1 MSAPDYRYLQA
12 WARPSAPKPSS
23 SSGTTSKR
31 LYDSNTLYEAVLP
44 TTEGVT
50 ATPATQTQDTNAQQQ
65 QTSAYQV
72 RLDIPGGI
80 SYAPDALAQHN
91 SVKRLFIP
99 ATMHDRDAK
108 EYDFAREIEAK
119 KTAAASKKKPELD
132 EHGRTQAQA
141 YKESVEQQQSSTPDV
156 KPFEIPASSESTSQE
171 SGTETK
177 DSGDAAS
184 IMTNATTASVQ
195 SKMTTLTLTAERTQT
210 LPINVSANVVATPFR
225 PPPSITG
232 DASTARTPWA
242 ATSSWTSHRAL
253 DRLTEKEKKLG
264 ITQFEEATEGRVPSA
279 YEASLFPTQSDAA
292 TIKTARPSGE
302 LLVED
307 LFVPDPRPWRP
318 LRYVRKVDP
327 RQMLILCAGAAL
339 TPGQV
344 AAMKLGSD
352 ASTILTTDTSAAGFG
367 ASDAASIY
375 SAIPTDFS
383 MQATRKAMFGA
394 GKLPDYK
401 SLEAQLKT
409 SSSSAALPT
418 TQGAEEKRAGLGFV
432 FCPTHDP
439 RARHPSYKRSPEI
452 AVEPNFSRRLERP
465 PELCHSTLRR
475 AALRSALAALEFTK
489 WESEGFDKIVI
500 ATHHTW
506 LVDGI
511 SRWIWEW
518 RHNKWRIMAE
528 SPLGMVGEQVP
539 DRDLWELLDKA
550 VKGYEEIDCTV
561 RFWKVSK
568 EQNLEA
574 VGLAQEALY
583 RFLSVVETINLS
595 FNGTIDTK
603 LASNTNPNEA
613 ATRPFER
620 FFLLI
625 VTFPSADE
633 GFRGSDLSK
642 AGTAGTLLFIAT
654 SVSTTSSSPLS
665 TELAT
670 VNLLTNLFTNPA
682 TKCVPNADHSTTSP
696 TPL

>member
-574 VGLAQEALY
+574 VGLAQEGACKDNQQPGTV
-583 RFLSVVETINLS
+583 RWTKVLS
-595 FNGTIDTK
+595 
-603 LASNTNPNEA
+603 
-613 ATRPFER
+613 
-620 FFLLI
+620 
-625 VTFPSADE
+625 
-633 GFRGSDLSK
+633 
-642 AGTAGTLLFIAT
+642 
-654 SVSTTSSSPLS
+654 SV
-665 TELAT
+665 
-670 VNLLTNLFTNPA
+670 
-682 TKCVPNADHSTTSP
+682 
-696 TPL
+696 

>member
-12 WARPSAPKPSS
+12 WARPSASKSS
-23 SSGTTSKR
+23 SSSSSTSKR
-31 LYDSNTLYEAVLP
+31 LYDGSTSYEAVLP
-44 TTEGVT
+44 TTDGDT
-50 ATPATQTQDTNAQQQ
+50 STPATQTQDKDAQPQQQ
-65 QTSAYQV
+65 QSAYQV
-72 RLDIPGGI
+72 RLDTPGGI

-99 ATMHDRDAK
+99 STMHDRDTK
-108 EYDFAREIEAK
+108 EYDFAREIETKEK
-119 KTAAASKKKPELD
+119 KATAVVAEKGPELD

-141 YKESVEQQQSSTPDV
+141 YKESVEQQHSDRASTPDQV
-156 KPFEIPASSESTSQE
+156 KPFEFPSSTEPAAEEGSIQA
-171 SGTETK
+171 K
-177 DSGDAAS
+177 SGDTAS
-184 IMTNATTASVQ
+184 IMTNATAVSTQ

-210 LPINVSANVVATPFR
+210 LPVNVSVNAVATPFR

-232 DASTARTPWA
+232 DASSARTPWA

-253 DRLTEKEKKLG
+253 DRITEKEKKLG
-264 ITQFEEATEGRVPSA
+264 ITHFEEATQGRVPSA
-279 YEASLFPTQSDAA
+279 HEASLFQHPSDAA
-292 TIKTARPSGE
+292 TIKTARASGE

-352 ASTILTTDTSAAGFG
+352 ASSMLTTDTSATLFG
-367 ASDAASIY
+367 ASDAASVY
-375 SAIPTDFS
+375 SSVPTDFS
-383 MQATRKAMFGA
+383 VQATRKAMFGA

-409 SSSSAALPT
+409 SSSLSASHEV
-418 TQGAEEKRAGLGFV
+418 EEKRAGLGFV

-439 RARHPSYKRSPEI
+439 RARHASYKRSPEVD
-452 AVEPNFSRRLERP
+452 VEPNFSRRLERA
-465 PELCHSTLRR
+465 PELCHSTVRR
-475 AALRSALAALEFTK
+475 AALRSALAALEFTR
-489 WESEGFDKIVI
+489 WESEGFDKLVI

-528 SPLGMVGEQVP
+528 SPLGQVGEQVP

-550 VKGYEEIDCTV
+550 VKAYEEIDCTV

-568 EQNLEA
+568 EQNAAA
-574 VGLAQEALY
+574 VALAQEGACKENQQPGTV
-583 RFLSVVETINLS
+583 RWTKKKVLS
-595 FNGTIDTK
+595 
-603 LASNTNPNEA
+603 
-613 ATRPFER
+613 
-620 FFLLI
+620 
-625 VTFPSADE
+625 
-633 GFRGSDLSK
+633 
-642 AGTAGTLLFIAT
+642 
-654 SVSTTSSSPLS
+654 SV
-665 TELAT
+665 
-670 VNLLTNLFTNPA
+670 
-682 TKCVPNADHSTTSP
+682 
-696 TPL
+696 